1 VIQWCRT
8 NYYKLRFSF
17 SSAKFLVDY
26 YKRASILLNRQC
38 IFQFLQILI
47 KTSSHH
53 CLKNFPNV
61 FQFLQDNLTSNSI
74 NQNLKYFKLT
84 NYIYNFIISRWWSFK
99 ISYDTCKEKEGE
111 LLTLVTLLPK
121 ERKLYLGHLIFQL
134 VSSIFN
140 QSINLQNNNIKMT
153 SKQQLDNNL

>member
-1 VIQWCRT
+1 MIPRIFAHFFYFVMTWKCTVKCAQTKLMWKFKLMLRKKVIKWCRT

-26 YKRASILLNRQC
+26 YKRASILLNRRC

-53 CLKNFPNV
+53 CLKNLSNV

-74 NQNLKYFKLT
+74 NQNK
-84 NYIYNFIISRWWSFK
+84 NISNWQIISTTLLFLGDDTFK
-99 ISYDTCKEKEGE
+99 IRMFYCYDTRKEKEGE
-111 LLTLVTLLPK
+111 LLT
-121 ERKLYLGHLIFQL
+121 
-134 VSSIFN
+134 
-140 QSINLQNNNIKMT
+140 
-153 SKQQLDNNL
+153 